1 MRHLIIHL
9 ALLSLTACQNNE
21 PQNTTGEVE
30 TAVERASSESTA
42 DSLGKDKRIDGEQL
56 SQPINEERAISA
68 TEQSIKADYQRL
80 EALTQDKSCDS
91 ASQCKV
97 VAVGSRACGGPSQ
110 YLVYSSKSADPQQ
123 VSALANSLAAQESQ
137 LNAEKG
143 MMSICQHL
151 TRPAA
156 QCKLKQC
163 VAVQSNVNQETY

>member
-1 MRHLIIHL
+1 MVTILINNYKYYAPLNYPL

-30 TAVERASSESTA
+30 TAVERASSESTT
-42 DSLGKDKRIDGEQL
+42 DNLGKDKRIDGEQL

-97 VAVGSRACGGPSQ
+97 VAGEAV
-110 YLVYSSKSADPQQ
+110 
-123 VSALANSLAAQESQ
+123 LAA
-137 LNAEKG
+137 
-143 MMSICQHL
+143 
-151 TRPAA
+151 A
-156 QCKLKQC
+156 QANILYIQ
-163 VAVQSNVNQETY
+163 VNQQIRSKYLR